1 MNVQLASVDARVGC
15 HQASTTAS
23 GAPPNRWWRTDQPI

>member
-1 MNVQLASVDARVGC
+1 MNVQLASVNTRVGC

-23 GAPPNRWWRTDQPI
+23 GATPNRWRRTDQPF